1 MNVNWR
7 EYCKEVKQ
15 GEQKQNKMRA
25 EVAVYKSLVTGVASK
40 AWDALKRMGRP
51 MWWNTFTDLAPQKSD
66 RKVISLA
73 ANKLLLGQSPGADT
87 HNKNTM
93 FGVASMLCRLG
104 VRPYSTSTLASRA
117 VADFTAILAYVN
129 YEKEGYLSSYASD
142 PVLALGA
149 MNVWYALDAALPT
162 YILPQL
168 KKLILD
174 EALDTGGVGEI
185 VARIVLLLAM
195 DKCAMED
202 KPFSE
207 RTFTGQFVSVAAFLN
222 ELGGD
227 GVSIYSKL
235 CR

>member
-1 MNVNWR
+1 MKNPDGEMVVVVVDEARTLLAEGKSSINNFRVLRQALSSANDQIGAEGGIFEFVSISTPKISDLTPPFSIDPPSRNFEGKKLASFPPFVLTHTMNVNWR

-25 EVAVYKSLVTGVASK
+25 EVAMYKSLVTGVASK

-104 VRPYSTSTLASRA
+104 VRPYSTPGWLGNGVHSFCA
-117 VADFTAILAYVN
+117 VAV
-129 YEKEGYLSSYASD
+129 
-142 PVLALGA
+142 
-149 MNVWYALDAALPT
+149 
-162 YILPQL
+162 
-168 KKLILD
+168 
-174 EALDTGGVGEI
+174 
-185 VARIVLLLAM
+185 
-195 DKCAMED
+195 
-202 KPFSE
+202 
-207 RTFTGQFVSVAAFLN
+207 
-222 ELGGD
+222 
-227 GVSIYSKL
+227 
-235 CR
+235 